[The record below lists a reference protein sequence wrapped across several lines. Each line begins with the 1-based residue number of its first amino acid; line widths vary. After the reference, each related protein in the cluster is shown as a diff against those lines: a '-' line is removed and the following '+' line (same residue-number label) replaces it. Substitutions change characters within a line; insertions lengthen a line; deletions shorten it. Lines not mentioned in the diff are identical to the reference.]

1 MSTIVQYFP
10 LLIKGLGIT
19 LLVSVL
25 GALLCLVVGF
35 VAGVIRTSSNRWVRL
50 PATVFVEIFRGTSM
64 VVQMFWLFFALPFLG
79 FQLTPI
85 AAAVLALGLNQG
97 AYASEVIRAAIK
109 SRPRGQ
115 TEASVALGLSPAHR
129 MRRIILPQAIPVML
143 PGLGN
148 VMVDLIK
155 NTSLVSLVTV
165 ADLTFNAQL
174 VRSATGETT
183 AIFGTI
189 LVMYFLINLVVAGII
204 RLLEKHFAIEPIRRR
219 SLRQRIPA
227 AVGGGGGR

>member
-1 MSTIVQYFP
+1 MQVIVDYFP
-10 LLIKGLGIT
+10 LLLKGLGIT

-35 VAGVIRTSSNRWVRL
+35 TAGIVRTSPNRWIRL
-50 PATVFVEIFRGTSM
+50 PATVFVEVFRGTSM

-97 AYASEVIRAAIK
+97 AYASEVVRAAIR

-115 TEASVALGLSPAHR
+115 TEASIALGLSPARR
-129 MRRIILPQAIPVML
+129 MRRILLPQAIPVML

-148 VMVDLIK
+148 VMVDLVK
-155 NTSLVSLVTV
+155 NTALVSLVTV

-174 VRSATGETT
+174 IRSATGETT
-183 AIFGTI
+183 AIFLTI
-189 LVMYFLINLVVAGII
+189 LVMYFLVNLGVAGII
-204 RLLEKHFAIEPIRRR
+204 RLLEQHFAIEPTPRSARRR
-219 SLRQRIPA
+219 RML
-227 AVGGGGGR
+227 VGAGGGGRR